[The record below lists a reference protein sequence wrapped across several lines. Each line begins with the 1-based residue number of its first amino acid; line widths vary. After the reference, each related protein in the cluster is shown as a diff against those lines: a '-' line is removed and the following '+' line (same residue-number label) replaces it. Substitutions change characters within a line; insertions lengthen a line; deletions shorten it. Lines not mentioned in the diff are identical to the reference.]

1 MEAEGLRERFAAM
14 PRGEQVGVVALL
26 VVLVAAASLWYVRSL
41 PATVAIDAIATVA
54 PPTAV
59 VAASPSPIFV
69 HVTGRVARPGVHRL
83 AAGARL
89 VDAVAA
95 AGGALHGA
103 DLDALNLAAPV
114 VDGTQVHV
122 PRRGEVPP
130 AAAGAALDVAP
141 GVDPSGRVNLNTAS
155 AAELETLPG
164 IGPALAQR
172 IIDFRTTNGPFAAV
186 DDLDDV
192 SGIGP
197 ATLEELRPL
206 VTV

>member
-1 MEAEGLRERFAAM
+1 MEVEGLRERFAAM
-14 PRGEQVGVVALL
+14 PRGERLGVVLLL

-41 PATVAIDAIATVA
+41 PATVAIEAIATVA
-54 PPTAV
+54 PPPDPV
-59 VAASPSPIFV
+59 VASPSPIVV
-69 HVTGRVARPGVHRL
+69 HVTGRVAEPGVYQL
-83 AAGARL
+83 SAGARL

-95 AGGALHGA
+95 AGGSLPGA
-103 DLDALNLAAPV
+103 DLDALNLAAPA

-122 PRRGEVPP
+122 PKRGEVP
-130 AAAGAALDVAP
+130 AASAAGPVVGAGAI
-141 GVDPSGRVNLNTAS
+141 DPSGRVNVNTAS
-155 AAELETLPG
+155 VAELDTLPG

-172 IIDFRTTNGPFAAV
+172 IIDFRTANGPFASV
-186 DDLDDV
+186 DDLDAV

>member
-1 MEAEGLRERFAAM
+1 MEAEGLRERFASM
-14 PRGEQVGVVALL
+14 PRGERLGVVALL
-26 VVLVAAASLWYVRSL
+26 VVLAAAASLWYVRSL
-41 PATVAIDAIATVA
+41 PATVAIDTIATAA
-54 PPTAV
+54 PPAPI
-59 VAASPSPIFV
+59 VATTPTPIFV
-69 HVTGRVARPGVHRL
+69 HVTGRVARPGVYRL
-83 AAGARL
+83 PEGARL

-103 DLDALNLAAPV
+103 DLDALNLAAPA

-130 AAAGAALDVAP
+130 PAVGAAVA
-141 GVDPSGRVNLNTAS
+141 GDAGIDPSGRVNLNTAS

-172 IIDFRTTNGPFAAV
+172 IIDFRSANGPFVAV
-186 DDLDDV
+186 DDLDEV